1 MKFTLF
7 TSLIILLAYSTTVS
21 IANKHCYY
29 DSFPNSPEVYFINH
43 KRNDGHRRLTTE
55 LLSTMKLQSFSVD
68 EIRHKRVYIPSDI
81 MRIVKNSTA
90 YDICK
95 YQTNETIDHS
105 VKSMK
110 ATSKTHLLQGLCTN
124 KIKWTELYCSMSHL
138 LAIYRAVHST
148 TATSKYALIMEDNVY
163 IPISTWFNAL
173 ADSAPSDF
181 GILQLMTNY
190 GVKALWDSYTPKNM
204 WSTRENISYSSTGLY
219 LINREKM
226 RSIIDSIVH
235 IDPVYPT
242 IIQYTLIA
250 SKSKYMNN
258 LPRDGTT
265 KSLVCVAESTLAAD
279 RYIYALA
286 QTYVSKIQLGY
297 IQSRASTGTSR
308 DSSQRGSESH
318 TTNSI
323 ATDQL
328 AMIGHVNFT
337 KPKYPFS
344 VACTDLKPID
354 KIQSNKPRI
363 LYILTCDTR
372 SDGIP
377 HQWIFTMP
385 TLLHDDSVRVV
396 NMCMVTEE
404 WRYFLW
410 KYNRLLKTLQD
421 ITTMHTGDLTRVHVI
436 FTDADTFWS
445 DPTID
450 MVWAKYDRAR
460 GSRQLVVS
468 SEMNCWV
475 GFTCNEAM
483 MTKFYNNLA
492 TTPSH
497 SPFLNSGFIMGSASS
512 VLTMAT
518 YLVKHSDTWQPFDD
532 QHAVS
537 DYALRLRP
545 EEVVLDYHQSLC
557 GSFLVITDPQL
568 AATHTLN
575 ETFYVCK
582 GLDGKV
588 KEGCVEWYY
597 DNNNDGYYHIDQET
611 CTLQKRIKENMSVY
625 STLHTLAPDP
635 LIWHGNGPTGK
646 EISYKYIQLILECR
660 QAQAKQV

>member
-1 MKFTLF
+1 MF
-7 TSLIILLAYSTTVS
+7 
-21 IANKHCYY
+21 Y

-55 LLSTMKLQSFSVD
+55 LLSNMKLQSFSVD
-68 EIRHKRVYIPSDI
+68 EIRHKRVYTPSNI
-81 MRIVKNSTA
+81 MRIVKNSTV
-90 YDICK
+90 YDMCK
-95 YQTNETIDHS
+95 YQTNETIDNS

-110 ATSKTHLLQGLCTN
+110 STNKTHLVRGLCTD
-124 KIKWTELYCSMSHL
+124 KIKWAELHKTMSHL
-138 LAIYRAVHST
+138 LAIYRAVHSP
-148 TATSKYALIMEDNVY
+148 TANSKYALIMEDDVY

-173 ADSAPSDF
+173 ADSAPPDF
-181 GILQLMTNY
+181 GILQLLTNY
-190 GVKALWDSYTPKNM
+190 GVNALWDSYTPKNM
-204 WSTRENISYSSTGLY
+204 WFKRENNSYALTGLY

-226 RSIIDSIVH
+226 RPIIDSIVH
-235 IDPVYPT
+235 IDPIYPG

-250 SKSKYMNN
+250 AKSESKHKSN
-258 LPRDGTT
+258 LSRECTKTADYTT
-265 KSLVCVAESTLAAD
+265 KSLACVAESTLAAD

-286 QTYVSKIQLGY
+286 PTYVSKIQLGY
-297 IQSRASTGTSR
+297 IQPRAGTGTSR
-308 DSSQRGSESH
+308 NSSRRGSESH

-328 AMIGHVNFT
+328 AQICHVNFT

-344 VACTDLKPID
+344 VACADLTPID

-377 HQWIFTMP
+377 HQWRLTMP
-385 TLLHDDSVRVV
+385 TLLNDDSVRVV
-396 NMCMVTEE
+396 NMCTVTEE

-421 ITTMHTGDLTRVHVI
+421 ITNMHTGDITRVHVT

-460 GSRQLVVS
+460 GPRQLVVS

-475 GFTCNEAM
+475 GFTCNEEV
-483 MTKFYNNLA
+483 MTKFYSNIA

-532 QHAVS
+532 QHALV
-537 DYALRLRP
+537 DYTFRLQP
-545 EEVVLDYHQSLC
+545 EEVALDYHQSLC
-557 GSFLVITDPQL
+557 GSFLVISDPQL
-568 AATHTLN
+568 AAAHTVN

-597 DNNNDGYYHIDQET
+597 ENNIDGYYHIDHAT
-611 CTLQKRIKENMSVY
+611 CTLQKRIQKNMSVY

>member
-1 MKFTLF
+1 M
-7 TSLIILLAYSTTVS
+7 I
-21 IANKHCYY
+21 
-29 DSFPNSPEVYFINH
+29 
-43 KRNDGHRRLTTE
+43 E
-55 LLSTMKLQSFSVD
+55 LLSNMKLQSFSVD
-68 EIRHKRVYIPSDI
+68 EIRHKRVYTPSDI
-81 MRIVKNSTA
+81 MRIAKNSTA
-90 YDICK
+90 YDMCK

-110 ATSKTHLLQGLCTN
+110 ANNKNHLVRGLCTD
-124 KIKWTELYCSMSHL
+124 KIKWAELHKTMSHL

-148 TATSKYALIMEDNVY
+148 TASSKYALIIEDDVY
-163 IPISTWFNAL
+163 IPFSIDYNAL

-190 GVKALWDSYTPKNM
+190 GVKALWDSYTPTNL
-204 WSTRENISYSSTGLY
+204 WSKRENNSYTSTGLY

-226 RSIIDSIVH
+226 RPIIDRIIH
-235 IDPVYPT
+235 INPVYPT

-250 SKSKYMNN
+250 AKSKYKSN
-258 LPRDGTT
+258 LSHECTKTAEDIT
-265 KSLVCVAESTLAAD
+265 KSLVCVAESTLAAN

-286 QTYVSKIQLGY
+286 PTYVSKIQLGY
-297 IQSRASTGTSR
+297 IHSSARPGTSK
-308 DSSQRGSESH
+308 DSNRRGSESH

-337 KPKYPFS
+337 KPKYPFAL
-344 VACTDLKPID
+344 ACTDLKPID
-354 KIQSNKPRI
+354 KIQSDKPRI

-396 NMCMVTEE
+396 NMCTVTEE

-421 ITTMHTGDLTRVHVI
+421 IVKMHTGDMTRVHVI

-445 DPTID
+445 DPSID

-460 GSRQLVVS
+460 GSKHLVVS
-468 SEMNCWV
+468 TEMNCWV
-475 GFTCNEAM
+475 GFTCNEAI
-483 MTKFYNNLA
+483 MTKFYINLS

-497 SPFLNSGFIMGSASS
+497 SPFLNSGFIMGSTSS

-518 YLVKHSDTWQPFDD
+518 YLIKHSDTWQPFDD
-532 QHAVS
+532 QHALV
-537 DYALRLRP
+537 DYTFRLQP
-545 EEVVLDYHQSLC
+545 EAVALDYHQSLC

-568 AATHTLN
+568 AAAHTVN

-597 DNNNDGYYHIDQET
+597 DNNYDGYYHIDKAT
-611 CTLQKRIKENMSVY
+611 CTLQKRIQENMSVY

-660 QAQAKQV
+660 QAKAKQV